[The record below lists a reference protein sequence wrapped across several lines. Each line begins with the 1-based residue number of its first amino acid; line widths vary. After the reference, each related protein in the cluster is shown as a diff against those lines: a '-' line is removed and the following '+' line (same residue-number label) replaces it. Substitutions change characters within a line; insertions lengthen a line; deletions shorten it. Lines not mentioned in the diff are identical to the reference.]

1 MRILLVDDD
10 EILIDILEKTLQNQN
25 YTIDAVMD
33 GQQGWTYVS
42 TYNYDLIILDWS
54 LPKLDGISLCK
65 RIRHYGYDMPIMIL
79 TARHS
84 SQEKSYALDVGADD
98 YLCKPFD
105 IEELMARIRALLRR
119 SQSYDQ
125 SSPLL
130 NWGSLYLDPCICQVS
145 YQGNTIQLTTKEY
158 QLLELFLRHPHEVF
172 SIEAIIENLWSSIEY
187 PSEATV
193 RSHLRYLRQ
202 KLKQAGLSENPID
215 TIRGRGYC
223 LKSQPMKTEIKTEQ
237 NTLVFPSE
245 IEKEKHLQQL
255 TALNNIWEKYQDK
268 REEQL
273 NILQTT
279 LNQIKEQK
287 INKNQLKKAID
298 NCHKLSGNLGIFG
311 FNEASYLASQ
321 LEQLLKENLEKKL
334 DKIKQFETI
343 LNNLIWQINP
353 QKDEKLNHLTNQ
365 IIDHC
370 SLVLVISEDVQFKKI
385 FNQEAVKKGII
396 TITMTDLETVKI
408 WFKSLEKEQF
418 PDVVIMSIAF
428 NQWQQELVEEY
439 LAFITE
445 LNLQT
450 PPIPSIIIGDRY
462 ERNFS
467 HRTSTEERLLI
478 AEKGGTFYLK
488 KPVTPQEAIKFCQIA
503 LKRYAQG
510 RKIMI
515 IDEDEELLRLLP
527 IYLQPW
533 GFNITTLHDTRQF
546 WDVLCAIAPDVL
558 ILEIEMPYLNGIEI
572 CKMLRT
578 HTQWYQLPIIYYT
591 KHTEPIILEKAFNSG
606 ANDIIPKTF
615 TERTL
620 AQRII
625 KNIELGVRS

>member
-65 RIRHYGYDMPIMIL
+65 RIRHYGYNMPIMIL

-105 IEELMARIRALLRR
+105 IEELMARIRALFRR

-130 NWGSLYLDPCICQVS
+130 NWGNLYLDPCICQVS
-145 YQGNTIQLTTKEY
+145 YQGNTVQLTTKEY

-172 SIEAIIENLWSSIEY
+172 NIEAIIENLWSSLEY

-193 RSHLRYLRQ
+193 RSHLRHLRQ

-215 TIRGRGYC
+215 TLRGRGYC

-255 TALNNIWEKYQDK
+255 TALNNIWEKYQNK
-268 REEQL
+268 RQEQL

-298 NCHKLSGNLGIFG
+298 NCHKLAGNLGVFG
-311 FNEASYLASQ
+311 CNEASYLASQ
-321 LEQLLKENLEKKL
+321 LEQLLKENLENKL

-353 QKDEKLNHLTNQ
+353 QEDQQLNPLSNQ

-370 SLVLVISEDVQFKKI
+370 PLILVISEDVQFKKL

-396 TITMTDLETVKI
+396 TVTMTDLETVKI

-418 PDVVIMSIAF
+418 PDVVIMNIAF
-428 NQWQQELVEEY
+428 NQWQQELIEEY

-467 HRTSTEERLLI
+467 HRTSAQERLLI

-488 KPVTPQEAIKFCQIA
+488 KPLTPQEVIKFCQIA
-503 LKRYAQG
+503 LKRYTQG

-578 HTQWYQLPIIYYT
+578 HAQWYQLPIIYYT

-606 ANDIIPKTF
+606 VNDIIPKTL

-625 KNIELGVRS
+625 KNIESTLCL